1 MIPVNKLIEYI
12 EDKLKGELPSFIEN
26 TRYEFAIFD
35 SVGEFKRSTRE
46 GNEVTKYINYVV
58 STVGDEK
65 TGINEQT
72 MTLSVTTKID
82 FLIPDAMVEKE
93 GTTFANAVTEYI
105 NNAFALPDAKI
116 ESFNNLW
123 YNIVGVYSAVIPGTV
138 EVRSA
143 VGESLTASAYI
154 DWVATTQGYS
164 SSNVEL
170 YLHSTEPVRIY
181 YSRLDISRVTTQ
193 ESNIGSNS
201 EGIAKSVN
209 IGSEL
214 VISII
219 KPDRMDALDNAI
231 SGYLLRNTSGVL
243 SVTVS
248 WPNSIDAN
256 GDFNRDG
263 GVFNVIIRD
272 ATKGAQGLDI
282 PSNTC
287 TLVEAYPR

>member
-12 EDKLKGELPSFIEN
+12 EEKLNGELPSFIDN
-26 TRYEFAIFD
+26 TKYEFAIFD
-35 SVGEFKRSTRE
+35 SEGEFKRSTRE
-46 GNEVTKYINYVV
+46 GNEVTKYINCVI

-93 GTTFANAVTEYI
+93 GTTFANAVTAYI
-105 NNAFALPDAKI
+105 NSAFALPDAKI

-170 YLHSTEPVRIY
+170 YLHGAEPVRIY
-181 YSRLDISRVTTQ
+181 YSRLDISRVSTQ
-193 ESNIGSNS
+193 ESNIGSDS

-219 KPDRMDALDNAI
+219 KPDRMDLLDATI
-231 SGYLLRNTSGVL
+231 TGYLLSNINRHLTITL
-243 SVTVS
+243 K
-248 WPNSIDAN
+248 WPHGINPDKSLAMTEHDY
-256 GDFNRDG
+256 
-263 GVFNVIIRD
+263 VIMIRD

>member
-12 EDKLKGELPSFIEN
+12 EEKLNGELPSFIEN

-93 GTTFANAVTEYI
+93 GTTFANAVTAYI
-105 NNAFALPDAKI
+105 NSAFALPDAKI

-170 YLHSTEPVRIY
+170 SLNNVRIY
-181 YSRLDISRVTTQ
+181 YSRLDISRVSTQ
-193 ESNIGSNS
+193 ESNIGSDSN
-201 EGIAKSVN
+201 GVAKSLN

-219 KPDRMDALDNAI
+219 KPDRMDLLDRAI
-231 SGYLLRNTSGVL
+231 SGYQLRNENSPI
-243 SVTVS
+243 SVNIS
-248 WPNSIDAN
+248 WPNGINTDGTFSM
-256 GDFNRDG
+256 DG

-287 TLVEAYPR
+287 TLVEWYQR